1 MHPGSF
7 TSAQEGTF
15 EAATAPVATRDVL
28 RAAEHLGQAP
38 ASPVTALWEV
48 PARGE
53 GWAGFG
59 VLAEEVAGDR
69 PGALGLLGAISRPG
83 LVAPGSGPL
92 PPGPFVGGMAFDLS
106 RAPTGAWRGFPAA
119 RWVLPRHILWRRG
132 EACFVTALGRRG
144 EDLPSL
150 LRHGVAMAEAVPR
163 SGVETA
169 SPNGLVIGEERLS
182 WEVAMARALEAIH
195 HGRVQKVVMARAM
208 AVSQVGAGLV
218 TVLAR
223 LRAEAPASY
232 TFFVRGEGGE
242 AFVGS
247 TPETLCRLDGR
258 SLVTEAVAGTA
269 PPDGAALLK
278 RDKESR
284 EHRPVVE
291 AIRAGLAPLCE
302 WMEISGRPE
311 LIELPTLVHRRTPIV
326 ATLRAGVGLAE
337 VVGALHPTPAVG
349 GAPREAAMAVIREVE
364 GLDRGWYAG
373 LVGTVGPQSAEL
385 RVALRSALL
394 QGSTAR
400 LFVGAGV
407 VAGSTAE
414 GEWEETGTKARTML
428 RALGYREGRDG

>member
-1 MHPGSF
+1 MHPGPF
-7 TSAQEGTF
+7 TAAQEGAF
-15 EAATAPVATRDVL
+15 EMSTAQVAPRDVL
-28 RAAEHLGQAP
+28 RAAEHLDRDP
-38 ASPVTALWEV
+38 SFPLTAYWEV

-59 VLAEEVAGDR
+59 VLAEESAGER
-69 PGALGLLGAISRPG
+69 SGALALLAAISRAG
-83 LVAPGSGPL
+83 LWAPGSGPR
-92 PPGPFVGGMAFDLS
+92 PPGPFAGGMAFDLG
-106 RAPTGAWRGFPAA
+106 RAPGEAWRGFPAA
-119 RWVLPRHILWRRG
+119 RWVLPRLVLWRRG
-132 EACFVTALGRRG
+132 EDCFVAALGRRG
-144 EDLPSL
+144 EDLAAL
-150 LRHGVAMAEAVPR
+150 LRHGTALAEGVPR
-163 SGVETA
+163 SPVETT
-169 SPNGLVIGEERLS
+169 SPNGLQVGEDRPS
-182 WEVAMARALEAIH
+182 WDTAMARALEAISQR
-195 HGRVQKVVMARAM
+195 RVQKVVMARAL
-208 AVSQVGAGLV
+208 AVSKVSTGRF

-232 TFFVRGEGGE
+232 TFFIRGGGGE
-242 AFVGS
+242 AFLGA

-258 SLVTEAVAGTA
+258 HLVTEAVAGTA

-311 LIELPTLVHRRTPIV
+311 LIELPTLVHRRTPIM
-326 ATLRAGVGLAE
+326 ATLREGVGLDE

-349 GAPREAAMAVIREVE
+349 GAPREEALALIREVE

-373 LVGTVGPQSAEL
+373 VVGMAGPEAAEL

-394 QGSTAR
+394 DGSSAR

-414 GEWEETGTKARTML
+414 GEWEETRTKARTML
-428 RALGYREGRDG
+428 RALGMREG